1 LPRPPPFPYT
11 PLFRSSPCVFVIGS
25 SAAHDETATTPPS
38 TSVSTTAVMNT
49 LRIGFLLGCRP
60 TAGCHLATRGSR
72 RVAKPPACSS
82 ITRLFG
88 NEREGARRYQGGIR
102 GVGPRIPGC

>member
-82 ITRLFG
+82 ITRSEEHTSELQSRFDL
-88 NEREGARRYQGGIR
+88 
-102 GVGPRIPGC
+102 